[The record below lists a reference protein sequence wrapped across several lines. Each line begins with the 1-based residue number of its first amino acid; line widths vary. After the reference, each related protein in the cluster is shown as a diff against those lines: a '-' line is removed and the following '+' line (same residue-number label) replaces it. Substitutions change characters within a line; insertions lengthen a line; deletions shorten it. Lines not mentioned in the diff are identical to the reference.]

1 MHNFSWTRIRQKT
14 KRQMAEPIETVITR
28 AQQSF
33 EIAGGLNPVIF
44 EIEDDRVLNIL
55 KIYKNVL
62 YRLTPLG
69 ILFLAS
75 VKNNTEQIFLIS
87 RELHDFKKV
96 LINIKIYGLLGIT
109 GLKKVNNCEEVKGQ
123 FICINATLEEQREI
137 NTSTH
142 LCCPLETRTLNDL
155 LNFSINTLD
164 EKYRP
169 ITFENNIKW
178 ISILNFKID
187 VFFRWIEN

>member
-1 MHNFSWTRIRQKT
+1 
-14 KRQMAEPIETVITR
+14 MAEPIETVITR

-33 EIAGGLNPVIF
+33 EIAGGLNPVQF
-44 EIEDDRVLNIL
+44 EIEDDSVLNIL

-75 VKNNTEQIFLIS
+75 VKNNIEQIFLIS
-87 RELHDFKKV
+87 RELHDVKKV

-109 GLKKVNNCEEVKGQ
+109 GLKKVNYCEEVKGQ

-142 LCCPLETRTLNDL
+142 LCCPLKTRTLNDL

-169 ITFENNIKW
+169 ITFENNIK
-178 ISILNFKID
+178 
-187 VFFRWIEN
+187 

>member
-1 MHNFSWTRIRQKT
+1 MT
-14 KRQMAEPIETVITR
+14 EPIETVITR

-87 RELHDFKKV
+87 RVLHDFKKV

-169 ITFENNIKW
+169 ITFENNIK
-178 ISILNFKID
+178 
-187 VFFRWIEN
+187 